1 VVAHPGSPGVIK
13 DDDATM
19 GAVDKGE
26 LVGDDDDGNYDPDAE
41 YPIVWGPFRIKRD
54 AHLANAKHDPIEF
67 PSDDSN

>member
-1 VVAHPGSPGVIK
+1 
-13 DDDATM
+13 M